1 MTEASAAASA
11 HPPNGRPAPAIITTS
26 LAELDP
32 PTLAPSRS
40 RPRPLETA
48 KAYAHLTDHPP
59 VHENAVWP
67 EMHRSH
73 DRRGTSVSAH
83 IGSGTRARTRS
94 DSRAV
99 GCLPVA
105 EKVAHDRAVKNKATI
120 YDDGRIACDDEG
132 ITIRWYYLWGAKR
145 IPFQAIRS
153 VRTFPLKPIRGKW
166 RVWGSGD
173 LVHWY
178 NLDPSRP
185 DKETGIE
192 IDAGGRVRPCI
203 TPDDVDAVTRIL
215 DEHVS
220 P

>member
-1 MTEASAAASA
+1 M
-11 HPPNGRPAPAIITTS
+11 
-26 LAELDP
+26 LA
-32 PTLAPSRS
+32 
-40 RPRPLETA
+40 
-48 KAYAHLTDHPP
+48 
-59 VHENAVWP
+59 
-67 EMHRSH
+67 
-73 DRRGTSVSAH
+73 
-83 IGSGTRARTRS
+83 
-94 DSRAV
+94 
-99 GCLPVA
+99 A
-105 EKVAHDRAVKNKATI
+105 EKVTHDRSVENKANI

-153 VRTFPLKPIRGKW
+153 ARTFPLKPIRGKW

-178 NLDPSRP
+178 NLDGSRP

-203 TPDDVDAVTRIL
+203 TPDDVETVTRIIA
-215 DEHVS
+215 EHVA